1 MILPTF
7 SEEQILS
14 ELLIDYKQIKK
25 YSKKKADA
33 YLLKVKKSG
42 RFVRDTDYKSY
53 TVKTGL
59 NNVWN
64 VEFEY
69 DQTKKIPWLFRACC
83 IVEGEKKT
91 KDYYLVRGVNSEN
104 PYYVKITSHALKR
117 HKERNNFDK
126 YHLDL
131 STYACWVF
139 EHRET
144 AVCMRFIDIKFS

>member
-42 RFVRDTDYKSY
+42 RFVRDTDFESY

-83 IVEGEKKT
+83 IVEGDKKS
-91 KDYYLVRGVNSEN
+91 KDYYLVTQWG
-104 PYYVKITSHALKR
+104 
-117 HKERNNFDK
+117 
-126 YHLDL
+126 L
-131 STYACWVF
+131 SLLC
-139 EHRET
+139 
-144 AVCMRFIDIKFS
+144 DD